1 VGPSVT
7 LPPVSAALTCLALPI
22 CAGFAKSEGPI
33 DADIIHSD
41 RHPPSEAV
49 LRAAIADLQK
59 STTSKAVSPDA
70 TGASSFMLF
79 RAHRYLGQWGT
90 LKALTFSHTD
100 AQKDDQYEAVF
111 ARGRAYFV
119 VHPTPDGHRLGK
131 MDMRIMV
138 DRDPAARPHPGTET
152 ALRRFIMAMEAG
164 TPDYADMTPDFSAA
178 TYRALPTARFYLRRW
193 GPLQSIAFL
202 ARDDGDLDVYRVR
215 FARGWSDW
223 RISALSGG
231 KIWNMRF
238 WGVSTGPGSTWRQHK

>member
-1 VGPSVT
+1 
-7 LPPVSAALTCLALPI
+7 
-22 CAGFAKSEGPI
+22 
-33 DADIIHSD
+33 
-41 RHPPSEAV
+41 
-49 LRAAIADLQK
+49 
-59 STTSKAVSPDA
+59 
-70 TGASSFMLF
+70 
-79 RAHRYLGQWGT
+79 
-90 LKALTFSHTD
+90 
-100 AQKDDQYEAVF
+100 
-111 ARGRAYFV
+111 
-119 VHPTPDGHRLGK
+119 
-131 MDMRIMV
+131 MRIMV